1 MRRKSMI
8 SKLIEYEI
16 DKQIQINENS
26 LKLLNIKL
34 DYYESRLKNA
44 ITNYEKRKYQKNI
57 DNILCAMDKII
68 NNIGNI

>member
-1 MRRKSMI
+1 MI

-16 DKQIQINENS
+16 NKQIRTNENA

-34 DYYESRLKNA
+34 DHYESRLKNA

-57 DNILCAMDKII
+57 DNTLCVMDKII